1 MKENIESKYVGNR
14 KMIIELRLKA
24 KPIIIDRIG
33 ELAERM
39 ENEKVFSNTS
49 WEINNNV
56 LAIRNNTIME
66 DASDFFS
73 ISFNKIHYI
82 SDRIDSVEAFYGKF
96 KKIYDIVRSVIND
109 ITIYRIGCRIIGSY
123 KTKQNDYTKIL
134 DNIKALFPTS
144 FLLSN
149 YPMKD
154 MLFRVNYE
162 NGMYQIGP
170 VNRDDDFFH
179 REFPDTKI
187 ENHVGF
193 AIDTDNYLTNEVQSI
208 DKPELIKDIFELSL
222 SVEKDLFDNLYKLNS

>member
-56 LAIRNNTIME
+56 LAIRNNTIKE

-170 VNRDDDFFH
+170 INRDDDFFH

-208 DKPELIKDIFELSL
+208 DKPELIKDIFEH
-222 SVEKDLFDNLYKLNS
+222 LYKLNS

>member
-56 LAIRNNTIME
+56 LAIRNNTIKE

-82 SDRIDSVEAFYGKF
+82 SDRIDSVEAFMENL
-96 KKIYDIVRSVIND
+96 KKSMILFVR
-109 ITIYRIGCRIIGSY
+109 
-123 KTKQNDYTKIL
+123 
-134 DNIKALFPTS
+134 
-144 FLLSN
+144 
-149 YPMKD
+149 
-154 MLFRVNYE
+154 
-162 NGMYQIGP
+162 
-170 VNRDDDFFH
+170 
-179 REFPDTKI
+179 
-187 ENHVGF
+187 
-193 AIDTDNYLTNEVQSI
+193 
-208 DKPELIKDIFELSL
+208 
-222 SVEKDLFDNLYKLNS
+222 